1 MRLHGASYYICD
13 DPNDSAPLDGNIPMK
28 ISFFFFEKAYFVLLQ
43 SEKQWNM
50 IGK

>member
-28 ISFFFFEKAYFVLLQ
+28 ISFSFLKRLTLFFRGVK
-43 SEKQWNM
+43 SN
-50 IGK
+50 GT